1 MSEMIHQAIFR
12 ELEAWAPKTF
22 AYDWDNVG
30 LQVGSISDKTEAVLV
45 TLDVNDAVVDE
56 AIRLGAN
63 VIVSHH
69 PMLFKPLKTIDF
81 NTPKGKLVRKLI
93 KHDITVYA
101 SHTNLDIAEGGVN
114 DLLAEKIGIENVQPM
129 VVTHEEPLY
138 KLAVFTPVDHV
149 NEVVD
154 ALSEAGAGHIGNYS
168 HCTFQ
173 APGTGTFKPLEGAN
187 PYIGTQHKI
196 ERVEELKIETI
207 VPETLLKNV
216 VEAMLKAHPYE
227 EVAYDIYPLKN
238 EGKKYGL
245 GRIGTLKEVVNF
257 HQLIE
262 MTKKV
267 LDVRHV
273 RYVGD
278 LDKQVKRVAVLGG
291 SGEKYIHKAK
301 QLGADAYIT
310 GDVTFH
316 QAQDAKDNGLAL
328 IDAGHYIEQ
337 VMKEATKRFIEERF
351 PSLNVYVSNV
361 NTDPFQFL

>member
-262 MTKKV
+262 MTKEA

>member
-187 PYIGTQHKI
+187 PYIGTPHKI

>member
-262 MTKKV
+262 MTKEV

>member
-207 VPETLLKNV
+207 VPETLLKKV

-238 EGKKYGL
+238 EGKKFGL
-245 GRIGTLKEVVNF
+245 GRIGTLKEAVNLQ
-257 HQLIE
+257 QLIE
-262 MTKKV
+262 MTKEA
-267 LDVRHV
+267 LDVKHV

-301 QLGADAYIT
+301 LLGADAYIT

>member
-12 ELEAWAPKTF
+12 ELEGWAPKTF

-262 MTKKV
+262 MTKKG

>member
-30 LQVGSISDKTEAVLV
+30 LQIGAISDKTEAVLV

-207 VPETLLKNV
+207 VPETLLKKV

-238 EGKKYGL
+238 EGKKFGL

-301 QLGADAYIT
+301 LLGADAYIT

>member
-30 LQVGSISDKTEAVLV
+30 LQIGAISDKTEAVLV

-207 VPETLLKNV
+207 VPETLLKKV

-238 EGKKYGL
+238 EGKKFGL
-245 GRIGTLKEVVNF
+245 GRIGTLKEAVNLQ
-257 HQLIE
+257 QLIE
-262 MTKKV
+262 MTKEA
-267 LDVRHV
+267 LDVKHV

-301 QLGADAYIT
+301 LLGADAYIT

>member
-154 ALSEAGAGHIGNYS
+154 ALSEAGAGNIGNYS

-187 PYIGTQHKI
+187 PYIGTPHKI

-262 MTKKV
+262 MTKKA

>member
-12 ELEAWAPKTF
+12 ELEGWALKTF

-187 PYIGTQHKI
+187 PYIGTPHKI

>member
-154 ALSEAGAGHIGNYS
+154 ALSEAGAGNIGNYS

-187 PYIGTQHKI
+187 PYIGTPHKI

-262 MTKKV
+262 MTKEA

>member
-187 PYIGTQHKI
+187 PYIGTPHKI

-262 MTKKV
+262 MTKEA